1 MTDLY
6 DFIQYEDHFN
16 LAKKYIISMLMKDFN
31 PDYKISYMKEMQY
44 LIISLTAC
52 EKLFLHI
59 FCFVCFASLMY
70 YIK

>member
-44 LIISLTAC
+44 LIISLTAYARNC
-52 EKLFLHI
+52 SSIYFVLFVLHR
-59 FCFVCFASLMY
+59 
-70 YIK
+70 